1 MYPRKSPLAS
11 YYRPDTMFQ
20 SQSRP
25 TDHLKTK
32 SVDLPF
38 AEQPQYANYQA
49 NNASKTLLTRVSKG
63 VLGHAT
69 KPMQLADESTIMFA
83 ATSEM
88 NKSNLSPNSV
98 PKVATTKS
106 KKSFQNLDSEA
117 QKQKAIGMQEASI
130 LSRELARVESLS
142 KGVLHGRTVTP
153 EGQDVWQQPFNIDAE
168 EIS

>member
-1 MYPRKSPLAS
+1 
-11 YYRPDTMFQ
+11 MFQ

-69 KPMQLADESTIMFA
+69 KPVQLADESTIMFA

-88 NKSNLSPNSV
+88 N
-98 PKVATTKS
+98 
-106 KKSFQNLDSEA
+106 
-117 QKQKAIGMQEASI
+117 
-130 LSRELARVESLS
+130 
-142 KGVLHGRTVTP
+142 
-153 EGQDVWQQPFNIDAE
+153 
-168 EIS
+168 